1 MFSRILKRLMH
12 DSLLGALAGWFI
24 AVLTKF
30 HPGTILI
37 LALAV
42 FVRIA
47 TLVGSEVK
55 RSRDGARR
63 ARQFVKL
70 RAPDLDAQR
79 FAEKHGHKEPVVG
92 KVIEI
97 WAHHSLDSMLPL
109 SDLGVDPRVVRFSE
123 PSPKDFTPALQRCGL
138 QKSLST
144 FPVPNRKKYGIATLP
159 LGTIDDE
166 NFVVGFFET
175 DFNTWMSVRTSIEN
189 NVELRHELS
198 NIAPE
203 RSSVPQSM
211 SLQFI
216 VRFANGDLLALK
228 RRKGL
233 ASEPET
239 WAFSGEE
246 QLQDSDFQN
255 TLGVAEGLFRR
266 AFIEEVFG
274 TRDPD
279 QRKLDQIWS
288 HHCAP
293 RVRSHRIWSFFL
305 EENVAIFQTFGVFQL
320 KIDHKELRAIHEE
333 AAGAGWGTTDPEGP
347 WYVVTE
353 REMEALLID
362 GSCDAYRLHG
372 DVERK
377 RIQGSRLHATS
388 RYRLWRLYRALNR
401 SPETFKALNL

>member
-1 MFSRILKRLMH
+1 MFSRVLKLLMR
-12 DSLLGALAGWFI
+12 DSLAGALAGWI
-24 AVLTKF
+24 VGVLTKF

-37 LALAV
+37 LALALV
-42 FVRIA
+42 GRIA

-63 ARQFVKL
+63 ARQFVSL
-70 RAPDLDAQR
+70 RAPDLEAKH

-109 SDLGVDPRVVRFSE
+109 WDLGVDPRVVRFSQ
-123 PSPKDFTPALQRCGL
+123 PSPKDFTPALQRCRGL
-138 QKSLST
+138 QT
-144 FPVPNRKKYGIATLP
+144 FPPPNRKKYGIATLP
-159 LGTIDDE
+159 LGTTDDE
-166 NFVVGFFET
+166 NFAVGFFET
-175 DFNTWMSVRTSIEN
+175 DWNTWMSVRTSIEN
-189 NVELRHELS
+189 NVDLRHELS

-203 RSSVPQSM
+203 RSSIPQSM

-216 VRFANGDLLALK
+216 VRFANGDLLAMK
-228 RRKGL
+228 RREGL

-246 QLQDSDFQN
+246 QLDERDFQN
-255 TLGVAEGLFRR
+255 TMGVGEGLFRR

-274 TRDPD
+274 NRDPD

-288 HHCAP
+288 DHCAP

-305 EENVAIFQTFGVFQL
+305 EENVAIFQTLGVFQL
-320 KIDHKELRAIHEE
+320 KINHKELRAIHEE
-333 AAGAGWGTTDPEGP
+333 AAGAGWGTTDPEGA

-353 REMEALLID
+353 KEMEMLLRE
-362 GSCDAYRLHG
+362 GNCEAHRLHG
-372 DVERK
+372 DPERR
-377 RIQGSRLHATS
+377 RIQESRLHATS

-401 SPETFKALNL
+401 SPETFKSLDLR